1 MAWDDIQTD
10 LDNVTAAE
18 WNAMVS
24 AIKSGSVIQHSGLLN
39 LSWSTAGH
47 TIDTS
52 LDMNENYIHSIKYAD
67 AYSNTLPGLFTQHSR
82 DASIWD
88 FYSAFHSY
96 IPTSVAASQTHHR
109 LFGISSQIKT
119 EGLAHLVYADTTLN
133 GAIDDSVTT
142 ITIVSTTGFDASGS
156 IQIEKEWISY
166 TGKTAT
172 TFTGCTR
179 GQEGTIAIAHANGI
193 TVINGFTHS
202 VALFGSVVS
211 GKLPGDQSC
220 QIWGANTLVESQYD
234 SIALKGFEQHMQG
247 YENDVNR
254 ALPHVMKEDGG
265 VLYTNYYSS
274 GDKGTVLNNATDI
287 LVALNHCI
295 GFNATGIN
303 TGNPG
308 IAYNVAGG
316 GTAYWNVGVMLDYP
330 FQYAAI
336 IMGDAQKVMWKN
348 GTSGNYEERL
358 RNSAADFHITAGSG
372 GNIVLNNEVNMWA
385 NKIVSLAE
393 PAIDSD
399 AATKYYVDNV
409 LGASY
414 QLISEKDSASGYAAL
429 DANGNV
435 VAPGS
440 GLGLTEDAGDN
451 MSIYERVT
459 GYQSI
464 LMTRFPATGAHY
476 FKAYINRG
484 TTTDIWDE
492 IQTLSDVN
500 NKISTH
506 AALSTSVHGVSASG
520 FQDKDEKDVANGYV
534 GYNSALDIDGKGS
547 GIGLTPDSNNIFIG
561 ENTNDA
567 QVLLMTNSPGIGTH
581 YFKAYLNKGTTG
593 NIWDEII
600 TLSSSAILSSAQKT
614 DLTDAGE
621 STLHYHSSDR
631 NLANATGTLADSNI
645 ASTIA
650 RDSEVSTAVSNHVS
664 AYGHLSTAQKTDLTD
679 GGNSARHYHTTD
691 RALANA
697 TGILADGNIASTIAR
712 DSEVSSAISTHASNA
727 DAHHPRYTFASNIIF
742 NFANPAIQ
750 FASTDYLQYDTTNN
764 RLNVIIGGTIRAYC
778 DSTGWH

>member
-1 MAWDDIQTD
+1 MTWDTTKITGSA
-10 LDNVTAAE
+10 LTAAE
-18 WNAMVS
+18 WNDMVT
-24 AIKSGSVIQHSGLLN
+24 ALKMGTDTYHSGLLS
-39 LSWSTAGH
+39 LAWSAAGH
-47 TIDTS
+47 TIDTD
-52 LDMNENYIHSIKYAD
+52 LDMNSNKIIELATPISDYDAATKKYIDDYLHSDLGNLTWSVAGHTIDTDLDMGSNHMHALKYAD
-67 AYSNTLPGLFTQHSR
+67 AYTNTLPGLFTQHSR
-82 DASIWD
+82 DGSIWD

-96 IPTSVAASQTHHR
+96 IPASAAASQTHHR
-109 LFGISSQIKT
+109 IFGISSQIKT
-119 EGLAHLVYADTTLN
+119 EGLSHLVYADDTLN
-133 GAIDDSVTT
+133 GAINDSVTT
-142 ITIVSTTGFDASGS
+142 ITVDSTTGFAASGS
-156 IQIEKEWISY
+156 IQIESEWISY
-166 TGKTAT
+166 TGTTAT

-179 GQEGTIAIAHANGI
+179 GQEGTTAASHADGT

-211 GKLPGDQSC
+211 GKLPGNDSC
-220 QIWGANTLVESQYD
+220 QIWGMNTLVESQYD
-234 SIALKGFEQHMQG
+234 SVALKGFEQHMQG

-254 ALPHVMKEDGG
+254 SLPHVMKEDGG

-295 GFNATGIN
+295 GYNATGIN

-316 GTAYWNVGVMLDYP
+316 GSAYWNVGVMLDYP
-330 FQYAAI
+330 FEYAAI
-336 IMGDAQKVMWKN
+336 IMGDTQRVMWKN
-348 GTSGNYEERL
+348 GSTGQYEVRL
-358 RNSAADFHITAGSG
+358 YNSAADFHIYAGSG
-372 GNIVLNNEVNMWA
+372 GNIILNNEVNMWS
-385 NKIVSLAE
+385 NKIVSVAE
-393 PAIDSD
+393 PTANSD
-399 AATKYYVDNV
+399 AATKYYVDNS
-409 LGASY
+409 LGANY
-414 QLISEKDSASGYAAL
+414 QLTSEKDVNGGYAAL

-440 GLGLTEDAGDN
+440 GVGLTEDAGDN

-484 TTTDIWDE
+484 TTGDIWDE

-500 NKISTH
+500 SKISTH
-506 AALSTSVHGVSASG
+506 AALSASVHGVSASG

-567 QVLLMTNSPGIGTH
+567 QVLLMTNNPGIGTH
-581 YFKAYLNKGTTG
+581 YFTAYLNKGVTT

-600 TLSSSAILSSAQKT
+600 TLSHAAMLSSAQKT
-614 DLTDAGE
+614 DLTDSGD
-621 STLHYHSSDR
+621 STLHYHASDR
-631 NLANATGTLADSNI
+631 ALANATGTLADS
-645 ASTIA
+645 
-650 RDSEVSTAVSNHVS
+650 
-664 AYGHLSTAQKTDLTD
+664 K
-679 GGNSARHYHTTD
+679 
-691 RALANA
+691 
-697 TGILADGNIASTIAR
+697 IASTIAR
-712 DSEVSSAISTHASNA
+712 DSEVSSAISSHASNEN
-727 DAHHPRYTFASNIIF
+727 AHHSRYTFADNIIF

-750 FASTDYLQYDTTNN
+750 LASTDYLQYDTSNN